1 MSFTMS
7 NVTWWQA
14 VDGAA
19 RSFWP
24 SSPWPRSQPARA
36 PVFSNIVREGTWFLI
51 NCSST
56 KNNLSSQILEDGSA
70 VDGRG
75 ASNPPQPLLV
85 FHLRHSQ
92 LRNIHLLW
100 EAFVKTELK
109 MFSSPSHP
117 PCSISSGSG
126 KQPPPS
132 TYDGSW
138 VKNLK
143 SIRWQIKRSDV
154 KNSNS
159 T

>member
-36 PVFSNIVREGTWFLI
+36 PVFSNIVQGEHQI
-51 NCSST
+51 NQMQLFSEST
-56 KNNLSSQILEDGSA
+56 RNNLSSQILEDGSA

-85 FHLRHSQ
+85 FHLRQSHSQ

-126 KQPPPS
+126 RQPPPS

-138 VKNLK
+138 IQNLK
-143 SIRWQIKRSDV
+143 SIDQASKI
-154 KNSNS
+154 
-159 T
+159 